1 MGTLLYSTSGLFSP
15 IISRIWL
22 KINVPAKT
30 VISIVIS
37 FIGVSIAL
45 DVWQLHITL
54 VMVIG
59 LISGVLA
66 AFSQITQHYTSKHD
80 SHYTSNIYLFGCS
93 SLFSLLLLAPS
104 AIHYHQWHEIINVNL
119 SFLFFLLLFSLF
131 SIGNQTYRLMAYNK
145 VNKSSSLAPFL
156 YMVIFFSGVI
166 DWVFYNIKP
175 DWNVL
180 MGVCIIIFGGVI
192 MSIRK

>member
-1 MGTLLYSTSGLFSP
+1 M
-15 IISRIWL
+15 
-22 KINVPAKT
+22 
-30 VISIVIS
+30 
-37 FIGVSIAL
+37 
-45 DVWQLHITL
+45 H
-54 VMVIG
+54 
-59 LISGVLA
+59 GVLVL
-66 AFSQITQHYTSKHD
+66 
-80 SHYTSNIYLFGCS
+80 LFFEYFFGSS

-104 AIHYHQWHEIINVNL
+104 AIHYQQWHEIINVNL
-119 SFLFFLLLFSLF
+119 WFLFFLLLFSLF

-175 DWNVL
+175 EWNVL